1 MKIYKNI
8 LVKIFYQY
16 KPTQK
21 MWMDTGKCNLICGWT
36 LEKTQYAWSKHM
48 HKKFIKPEKIDKPQF
63 LLKERSTERNI
74 KDGL

>member
-36 LEKTQYAWSKHM
+36 LEKT
-48 HKKFIKPEKIDKPQF
+48 
-63 LLKERSTERNI
+63 
-74 KDGL
+74 